1 MKRKLI
7 LSALCLAA
15 LIAVVIWTQAV
26 APVLADAPIGS
37 GACGSDPECKADNG
51 TKYDIC
57 HIAGHEEPDNANE
70 VDLNLPCEGVRGHFD
85 MQGQP
90 LAGHENDHCGPCEK
104 EGPPPC
110 DPATEK
116 CP

>member
-15 LIAVVIWTQAV
+15 LIAVVMWTQAPV
-26 APVLADAPIGS
+26 QVSAAPVAGS

-57 HIAGHEEPDNANE
+57 HIAGHAEPNNANE

-85 MQGQP
+85 AQGNP
-90 LAGHENDHCGPCEK
+90 LAGHELDHCGTCEK
-104 EGPPPC
+104 ECVPDG
-110 DPATEK
+110 K
-116 CP
+116 GGCP